1 VSHPWNRTLRLRL
14 EPQRVCG
21 FLLGGWPRQAVLAET
36 SRAVSR
42 DAPVADASAAPDL
55 AAQARTIG
63 TVMQDLAAKTSIEG
77 AKLRVELADS
87 LVHLDVAEGDFADH
101 RDSQLSAV
109 AAACVAEML
118 GDEAEGCE
126 LRWQLQS
133 DERHLFI
140 CAVGRAQLQALRR
153 VADDH
158 GLQLDSLQA
167 DFSLQW
173 NRHARALGRGA
184 AVFAVA
190 SEDDAVI
197 ACVDD
202 GVICCVSSGQW
213 LDADAGGTSRPQVE
227 RLLCSLGMDRQATAG
242 MLDNRADRLLASLG
256 RDAAAQSSF
265 VLVAPDISSNA
276 LSSRW
281 KIIDREASAA

>member
-1 VSHPWNRTLRLRL
+1 MSHPWNRTLRLRL
-14 EPQRVCG
+14 EPHRVCG
-21 FLLGGWPRQAVLAET
+21 FLLAGWPRQQVLAET
-36 SRAVSR
+36 SRLVNPA
-42 DAPVADASAAPDL
+42 AGASDSPPAPDL
-55 AAQARTIG
+55 AAQARTIA
-63 TVMQDLAAKTSIEG
+63 TVMQDLAAKAPIDG
-77 AKLRVELADS
+77 ARLRVELADS

-118 GDEAEGCE
+118 GDDASARE

-140 CAVGRAQLQALRR
+140 CAVTREQLEVLRR
-153 VADDH
+153 TADEH
-158 GLQLDSLQA
+158 SLRLDSLQA
-167 DFSLQW
+167 DFSVQW
-173 NRHARALGRGA
+173 NRHASALGRGA
-184 AVFAVA
+184 GVFAVA

-197 ACVDD
+197 ACVED
-202 GVICCVSSGQW
+202 GVVCCVSRGQW
-213 LDADAGGTSRPQVE
+213 LDADADGTTRPQVE

-256 RDAAAQSSF
+256 RDAAAQSAF
-265 VLVAPDISSNA
+265 VLVAPDIAANA

-281 KIIDREASAA
+281 NIIDREAGAA